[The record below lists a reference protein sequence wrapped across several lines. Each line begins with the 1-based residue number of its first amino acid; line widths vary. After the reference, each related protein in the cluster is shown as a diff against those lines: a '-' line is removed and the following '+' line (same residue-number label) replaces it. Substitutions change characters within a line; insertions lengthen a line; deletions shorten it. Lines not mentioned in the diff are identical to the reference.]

1 MSGDCSVMPGS
12 CMSWVVCGDCIEI
25 YAVVRNGAVVNILI
39 IIHTV
44 RILPVEIITII
55 IIIIIRRQDI
65 IIIIRMIQVS
75 KMAVLPCVVRKPR
88 HNLLVDGDPMSVQ
101 ALGAVVVPAVS
112 IPPALIWEEALFVPH
127 PRPHHGGLVV
137 EWWR

>member
-1 MSGDCSVMPGS
+1 MLAS

-25 YAVVRNGAVVNILI
+25 YAVVRNGAVVKILI
-39 IIHTV
+39 IIRTV
-44 RILPVEIITII
+44 RILLVVIITII
-55 IIIIIRRQDI
+55 IIIIIILHQDII

-88 HNLLVDGDPMSVQ
+88 RNLLVDGDPMSVQ

-112 IPPALIWEEALFVPH
+112 IPQALIWEEALFVPH
-127 PRPHHGGLVV
+127 LRPHHGGLVV